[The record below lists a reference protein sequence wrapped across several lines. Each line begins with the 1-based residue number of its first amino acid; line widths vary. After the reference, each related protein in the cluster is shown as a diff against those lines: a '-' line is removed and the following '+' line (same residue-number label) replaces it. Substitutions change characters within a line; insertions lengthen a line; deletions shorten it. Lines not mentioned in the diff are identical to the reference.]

1 MGRPDT
7 LNKPIIKK
15 LLKRIRHVKINTKNT
30 GVEHTD
36 VAIITQWRVKN
47 ATYEGIFLAKQNMLL
62 IMLLKC
68 LQNLKKVNQHFIPV
82 HS

>member
-1 MGRPDT
+1 M
-7 LNKPIIKK
+7 
-15 LLKRIRHVKINTKNT
+15 KINTKNT

-68 LQNLKKVNQHFIPV
+68 LKNLKEVN
-82 HS
+82 